1 MKAMNQAIIPLIR
14 KITPF
19 NLLPNEAL
27 GEVALRI
34 TEKRVSKG
42 EMLYSQNHSKLK
54 FLDILVSGNWKSSAM
69 TNFLLFFVCK
79 Q

>member
-1 MKAMNQAIIPLIR
+1 MKAIDPAIIPLIR

-27 GEVALRI
+27 GEVAHRI
-34 TEKRVSKG
+34 TKKRVSKG

-54 FLDILVSGNWKSSAM
+54 FLDILVSGKLEK
-69 TNFLLFFVCK
+69 FFYDKLFTVFRL
-79 Q
+79 